1 MYTVKDPA
9 KGLVAH
15 GVSTCAGCGMELAIR
30 VILDVLGEDT
40 IIVIPPGCAALFSGF
55 GNETTLKIPGVQ
67 GNLENTAAIAAGIRA
82 GLEYQ
87 GKTNLNV
94 LAFAGDGGTADI
106 GLQSLS
112 GALERGDRMLYVCY
126 DNEAYMNTGIQGSG
140 STPMGAWTTTTP
152 YGKPVMR
159 KNLMQ
164 IVGAHGIPYAA
175 SASIGYLGDLK
186 KKVEKARAATAAG
199 PAFLHIH
206 APCPTGWGYDP
217 SRTVALAKLA
227 VATRCWN
234 LYELAHGRRVTITKK
249 VAPAEPVERYLKVQ
263 KRFKGVD
270 GQVLKM
276 IQAQIE
282 QDYTQLEIL
291 AGLAG
296 VEPEGN
302 NR

>member
-1 MYTVKDPA
+1 MYIIKDPA
-9 KGLVAH
+9 RGLVAH
-15 GVSTCAGCGMELAIR
+15 GVSTCAGCGLELAIR
-30 VILDVLGEDT
+30 AILDVLGENT

-55 GNETTLKIPGVQ
+55 GNETTLSIPGVQ
-67 GNLENTAAIAAGIRA
+67 GNLENTAAIASGIRA
-82 GLEYQ
+82 ALEYQ

-94 LAFAGDGGTADI
+94 LGLAGDGGTADI

-112 GALERGDRMLYVCY
+112 GALERGDKILYVCY
-126 DNEAYMNTGIQGSG
+126 DNEAYMNTGIQGSS

-152 YGKPVMR
+152 YGKPVNR

-175 SASIGYLGDLK
+175 TASIGFIDDLK
-186 KKVEKARAATAAG
+186 KKVEKAKAATTAG

-217 SRTVALAKLA
+217 ARTVELAKLA

-234 LYELAHGRRVTITKK
+234 LYEMVDGRLVAITKK
-249 VAPAEPVERYLKVQ
+249 VAKVKPVEHYLKAQ

-270 GQVLKM
+270 GKALKM
-276 IQAQIE
+276 IQEQIE
-282 QDYTQLEIL
+282 KDYTQLEIL
-291 AGLAG
+291 AGVACS
-296 VEPEGN
+296 EREKK
-302 NR
+302 